1 MSKTILITGTSQ
13 GIGHALTKL
22 LLINGYRVIG
32 TNTTGID
39 NINENNYKSFS
50 LNLANFDSIAAFEN
64 NFQLDNIKI
73 DILINNAGIGPDL
86 DFELPE
92 ETSFKKT
99 FDVNVTGTT
108 FFTEQMLQY
117 LNIGG
122 KIVNISSKMGSVD
135 VCEKSDS
142 VAYRMSKAALNMYT
156 KILSNRLEGKQLVA
170 SVHPGWVRTNIAKSN
185 VNGRL
190 SPEESAQ
197 KIFQF
202 ITSDFKTGIF
212 WNMETEAECTWQIF
226 THGYS
231 F

>member
-1 MSKTILITGTSQ
+1 MSKTVLITGTSQ
-13 GIGHALTKL
+13 GIGYSLAKL
-22 LLINGYRVIG
+22 FLILGYRVIG

-39 NINENNYKSFS
+39 TINQINFKSFS
-50 LNLANFDSIAAFEN
+50 LDLSNLDSIVAFEKN
-64 NFQLDNIKI
+64 LQIENIKI

-92 ETSFKKT
+92 EISFKKT

-108 FFTEQMLQY
+108 FFTEQMLQH
-117 LNIGG
+117 LTIGG
-122 KIVNISSKMGSVD
+122 KILNISSKMGSID

-202 ITSDFKTGIF
+202 ITSDFKTGTF
-212 WNMETEAECTWQIF
+212 WNVETEAECTW
-226 THGYS
+226 
-231 F
+231 

>member
-22 LLINGYRVIG
+22 LLINGYSVIG
-32 TNTTGID
+32 TSTTGID
-39 NINENNYKSFS
+39 NINENNYKSFALDLS
-50 LNLANFDSIAAFEN
+50 NLDSIDAFKE
-64 NFQLDNIKI
+64 NFQLDNIKF

-86 DFELPE
+86 DFDLPE

-122 KIVNISSKMGSVD
+122 RIVNISSKMGSVD

-212 WNMETEAECTWQIF
+212 WNVETEAECTW
-226 THGYS
+226 
-231 F
+231 

>member
-1 MSKTILITGTSQ
+1 MSKIILLTGTSQ

-22 LLINGYRVIG
+22 LLFNGYRVIG

-39 NINENNYKSFS
+39 NINDNNYKSFALDLS
-50 LNLANFDSIAAFEN
+50 NLDSIAAFEK

-92 ETSFKKT
+92 KISFQKT

-108 FFTEQMLQY
+108 FFTEQMLQH

-202 ITSDFKTGIF
+202 ITSYFKTGIF
-212 WNMETEAECTWQIF
+212 WNVETEAESTW
-226 THGYS
+226 
-231 F
+231 

>member
-1 MSKTILITGTSQ
+1 MSKTILLTGTSQ
-13 GIGHALTKL
+13 GIGHSLTKL
-22 LLINGYRVIG
+22 LLINGYSVIG
-32 TNTTGID
+32 TSTTGID
-39 NINENNYKSFS
+39 NINENNYKSFALDLS
-50 LNLANFDSIAAFEN
+50 NLDSIAAFEKK
-64 NFQLDNIKI
+64 FQSDNIRI

-92 ETSFKKT
+92 AISFQKT

-190 SPEESAQ
+190 TPEESAQ

-212 WNMETEAECTWQIF
+212 WNVETEAECTW
-226 THGYS
+226 
-231 F
+231 

>member
-1 MSKTILITGTSQ
+1 MSKAILLTGTSQ

-86 DFELPE
+86 DFDLPE

-212 WNMETEAECTWQIF
+212 WNVETEAECTW
-226 THGYS
+226 
-231 F
+231 

>member
-1 MSKTILITGTSQ
+1 MSKAILLTGTSQ

-39 NINENNYKSFS
+39 NINENNYKFFALDLS
-50 LNLANFDSIAAFEN
+50 NLDSIAAFEKN
-64 NFQLDNIKI
+64 LQIENIKI

-86 DFELPE
+86 DFDLPE
-92 ETSFKKT
+92 EISFQKT

-108 FFTEQMLQY
+108 FFTEQMLRH
-117 LNIGG
+117 LNVGG
-122 KIVNISSKMGSVD
+122 KIINISSKMGSID
-135 VCEKSDS
+135 ICEKNDS

-156 KILSNRLEGKQLVA
+156 KILSNRLEGKQFVA
-170 SVHPGWVRTNIAKSN
+170 SVHPGWVRTNISKSN
-185 VNGRL
+185 INGRL

-197 KIFQF
+197 KIFEF

-212 WNMETEAECTWQIF
+212 WNVETEAECTW
-226 THGYS
+226 
-231 F
+231 

>member
-73 DILINNAGIGPDL
+73 DILINNAGFGPDL
-86 DFELPE
+86 DFDLPE

-212 WNMETEAECTWQIF
+212 WNVETEAECTW
-226 THGYS
+226 
-231 F
+231 

>member
-1 MSKTILITGTSQ
+1 MSKSVLITGTSQ

-22 LLINGYRVIG
+22 LLINGYNVIG
-32 TNTTGID
+32 TSTTGID
-39 NINENNYKSFS
+39 NINENNYKSCS
-50 LNLANFDSIAAFEN
+50 LDLSNLDSIAAFEK

-86 DFELPE
+86 DFDLPE

-117 LNIGG
+117 LNVGG

-212 WNMETEAECTWQIF
+212 WNVETEAECTW
-226 THGYS
+226 
-231 F
+231 

>member
-13 GIGHALTKL
+13 GIGHALSKL

-39 NINENNYKSFS
+39 NINEDNYKSFALDLS
-50 LNLANFDSIAAFEN
+50 NLDSIVAFEKN
-64 NFQLDNIKI
+64 LQIENIKI

-92 ETSFKKT
+92 QISFKKT

-108 FFTEQMLQY
+108 FFTEQMIQHLT
-117 LNIGG
+117 IGG
-122 KIVNISSKMGSVD
+122 KIVNVSSKMGSID

-170 SVHPGWVRTNIAKSN
+170 SVHPGWVRTNISKSN
-185 VNGRL
+185 INGRL

-197 KIFQF
+197 KIFEF
-202 ITSDFKTGIF
+202 MSSDFKTGTF
-212 WNMETEAECTWQIF
+212 WNVETEAECTW
-226 THGYS
+226 
-231 F
+231 

>member
-1 MSKTILITGTSQ
+1 MKTILITGTSQ

-22 LLINGYRVIG
+22 LLMNGYRVIG
-32 TNTTGID
+32 TSTTGID
-39 NINENNYKSFS
+39 NINENNYKSCS
-50 LNLANFDSIAAFEN
+50 LDLSNLDSIAAFEK
-64 NFQLDNIKI
+64 NFQSDNIKI

-86 DFELPE
+86 DFDLPE

-212 WNMETEAECTWQIF
+212 WNVETDAECTW
-226 THGYS
+226 
-231 F
+231 

>member
-1 MSKTILITGTSQ
+1 MSKTILLTGTSQ
-13 GIGHALTKL
+13 GIGHSLTKL
-22 LLINGYRVIG
+22 LLINGYSVIG
-32 TNTTGID
+32 TSTTGID
-39 NINENNYKSFS
+39 NINENNYKSFALDLS
-50 LNLANFDSIAAFEN
+50 NLDSIDAFKK
-64 NFQLDNIKI
+64 NFQLDNIKF

-86 DFELPE
+86 DFDLPE

-122 KIVNISSKMGSVD
+122 RIVNISSKMGSVD

-185 VNGRL
+185 INGRL

-212 WNMETEAECTWQIF
+212 WNVETEAECTW
-226 THGYS
+226 
-231 F
+231 

>member
-22 LLINGYRVIG
+22 LLINDYRVIG

-50 LNLANFDSIAAFEN
+50 LDLANFDSIAAFEN

-86 DFELPE
+86 DFDLPE

-185 VNGRL
+185 LNGRL

-212 WNMETEAECTWQIF
+212 WNVETEAECTW
-226 THGYS
+226 
-231 F
+231 

>member
-22 LLINGYRVIG
+22 LLIKGYSVIG
-32 TNTTGID
+32 TSTTGID
-39 NINENNYKSFS
+39 NINENNYKSCS
-50 LNLANFDSIAAFEN
+50 LDLSNLDSIAAFEKN
-64 NFQLDNIKI
+64 LQSENIKV

-92 ETSFKKT
+92 KISFQKT

-117 LNIGG
+117 LNVGG
-122 KIVNISSKMGSVD
+122 KIINISSKMGSID
-135 VCEKSDS
+135 VCEKNDS

-156 KILSNRLEGKQLVA
+156 KILSNRLEGKQFVA
-170 SVHPGWVRTNIAKSN
+170 SVHPGWVRTNISKSN
-185 VNGRL
+185 INGRL

-197 KIFQF
+197 KIFEF
-202 ITSDFKTGIF
+202 ISSDFKTGTF
-212 WNMETEAECTWQIF
+212 WNVETEAECTW
-226 THGYS
+226 
-231 F
+231 

>member
-86 DFELPE
+86 DFDLPE

-117 LNIGG
+117 FNIGG

-212 WNMETEAECTWQIF
+212 WNVETEAECTW
-226 THGYS
+226 
-231 F
+231 

>member
-1 MSKTILITGTSQ
+1 MSKTILMTGTSQ

-22 LLINGYRVIG
+22 LLINGYSVIG
-32 TNTTGID
+32 TSTTGID
-39 NINENNYKSFS
+39 NINENNYKSCS
-50 LNLANFDSIAAFEN
+50 LDLSNLDSIAAFEK
-64 NFQLDNIKI
+64 NFQSDNIKI

-92 ETSFKKT
+92 EISFKKT

-117 LNIGG
+117 LNVGG
-122 KIVNISSKMGSVD
+122 KIINISSKMGSID
-135 VCEKSDS
+135 ICEKNDS

-156 KILSNRLEGKQLVA
+156 KILSNRLEGKQFVA
-170 SVHPGWVRTNIAKSN
+170 SVHPGWVRTNISKSN
-185 VNGRL
+185 INGRL

-197 KIFQF
+197 KIFEF

-212 WNMETEAECTWQIF
+212 WNVETEAECTW
-226 THGYS
+226 
-231 F
+231 

>member
-1 MSKTILITGTSQ
+1 MSKSVLITGTSQ

-39 NINENNYKSFS
+39 NINDNNYKSFS
-50 LNLANFDSIAAFEN
+50 LDLSNLNSITAFEKN
-64 NFQLDNIKI
+64 LQIENIKI

-92 ETSFKKT
+92 AISFKKT

-108 FFTEQMLQY
+108 LFTEQMLQY
-117 LNIGG
+117 LNVGG
-122 KIVNISSKMGSVD
+122 KIVNISSKMGSID

-156 KILSNRLEGKQLVA
+156 KILSNRLAGKQLVA
-170 SVHPGWVRTNIAKSN
+170 SVHPGWVRTNIAQSN

-202 ITSDFKTGIF
+202 ITSDFKTSNF
-212 WNMETEAECTWQIF
+212 WNVETEAECKW
-226 THGYS
+226 
-231 F
+231 

>member
-50 LNLANFDSIAAFEN
+50 LDLANFDSIAAFEN
-64 NFQLDNIKI
+64 NFQLDNINI

-86 DFELPE
+86 DFDLPE

-212 WNMETEAECTWQIF
+212 WNVETEAECTW
-226 THGYS
+226 
-231 F
+231 